1 MTNHW
6 HHQSVAGRVVGESC
20 CAEATGK
27 TGPHSGHRAKV
38 SSAGG
43 CAHHDHGAHD
53 HGTAD
58 SRRLTLA
65 LVIIGA
71 FAVAEIIGGWLS
83 NSLALMADAGHMV
96 TDAVAIMLA
105 LWARHLSTA
114 PATAM
119 LPYGRSRAQ
128 VLAAFVNGIALFVLI
143 AALLRESIG
152 RIAAPEAI
160 NTGLMLLVA
169 SIGLAANIAAFA
181 VLHAGDRKDINMRGA
196 LLHVVGDMLGS
207 VAAIISAIVIG
218 ATGWKVVDPLV
229 TLIVCGLIARSAY
242 FLTRDAAHV
251 LLQGAPRD
259 IDTEGLKA
267 SLLKK
272 VSAFEDIHDV
282 KVWMLTPKDIQLT
295 MHARLREGVDA
306 NAALRLAKAELVAL
320 HGIENSIIQI
330 ESAPTTSAMKGSL
343 ARCPDQAIERPE
355 LDTPQP
361 FSSLH

>member
-20 CAEATGK
+20 CADATGE
-27 TGPHSGHRAKV
+27 TGPQSGHRCE

-43 CAHHDHGAHD
+43 CAHHDHGS
-53 HGTAD
+53 AD

-114 PATAM
+114 PATAT

-207 VAAIISAIVIG
+207 VAAIVSAIVIG

-229 TLIVCGLIARSAY
+229 TVIVCGLIARSAY

-259 IDTEGLKA
+259 INTERLKEN
-267 SLLKK
+267 LLNK
-272 VSAFEDIHDV
+272 VPGFEDIHEL
-282 KVWMLTPKDIQLT
+282 KVWMLTPNDIQLT
-295 MHARLREGVDA
+295 MHARLRAGGDA

-330 ESAPTTSAMKGSL
+330 EAAPTKSAKTGAS
-343 ARCPDQAIERPE
+343 ARCPDHPLEKPA
-355 LDTPQP
+355 LDAPRHV
-361 FSSLH
+361 SSLH